1 MALPGDVAK
10 IKDLPTIFVVFGTT
24 GDLSRKKI
32 FPSFFELFK
41 NKLLPEKFKI
51 IAAARTQHTPE
62 SFVKMLDVPS
72 EFAKMIDYLAVDVA
86 KNINLDG
93 LSKRLDQFEK
103 ETNTCSQR
111 ILYMAI
117 SP

>member
-10 IKDLPTIFVVFGTT
+10 IKDLPTIFVVFGAT

-51 IAAARTQHTPE
+51 IAYPK
-62 SFVKMLDVPS
+62 VNDM
-72 EFAKMIDYLAVDVA
+72 
-86 KNINLDG
+86 
-93 LSKRLDQFEK
+93 QFSDK
-103 ETNTCSQR
+103 ELKLKITSN
-111 ILYMAI
+111 
-117 SP
+117 